1 MKAIL
6 LAKLV
11 VAAVAF
17 GGAAAVAPPAQ
28 AQQKPGAQN
37 LYYDIYIP
45 SQRLRTR
52 RDNCLSDEDM
62 KGAYCVKKCEKDFV
76 PIGNGHPPRC
86 RSVEPLAPGRMP
98 SAIRTQSG
106 TQPLPPGTPSP
117 ANKTS
122 ERERDPN
129 KQ

>member
-11 VAAVAF
+11 VAAVGF
-17 GGAAAVAPPAQ
+17 GGAVAVAPPAQ

-52 RDNCLSDEDM
+52 RDNCLTDEDM
-62 KGAYCVKKCEKDFV
+62 IGAYCVKKCEKDFV
-76 PIGNGHPPRC
+76 SFGNGHPPRC

-106 TQPLPPGTPSP
+106 TQPLPPGTPPPS
-117 ANKTS
+117 NKAS
-122 ERERDPN
+122 EKERDPN
-129 KQ
+129 KH

>member
-6 LAKLV
+6 LV
-11 VAAVAF
+11 RIAVAF
-17 GGAAAVAPPAQ
+17 VASGGAFIFALPAQ
-28 AQQKPGAQN
+28 AQDKPGAQN

-52 RDNCLSDEDM
+52 RDNCLADEDM
-62 KGAYCVKKCEKDFV
+62 MGAYCVKKCEKDFV
-76 PIGNGHPPRC
+76 SFGTGHPPRC

-98 SAIRTQSG
+98 SAIRTQTG
-106 TQPLPPGTPSP
+106 TQPLPPGTPP
-117 ANKTS
+117 PVKTH
-122 ERERDPN
+122 EKERDPN